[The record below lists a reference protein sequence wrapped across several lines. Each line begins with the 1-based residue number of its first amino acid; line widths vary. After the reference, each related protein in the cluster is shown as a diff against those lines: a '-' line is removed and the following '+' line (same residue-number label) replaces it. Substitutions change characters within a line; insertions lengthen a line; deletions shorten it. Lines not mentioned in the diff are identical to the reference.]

1 MANNK
6 PYQPSLFTEQ
16 AMEEALKN
24 IREYIDKSIE
34 KDKVRTIR
42 MKPFQIKDNVK
53 KIHRY

>member
-1 MANNK
+1 MK
-6 PYQPSLFTEQ
+6 YYQPSLFAEA
-16 AMEEALKN
+16 AMEEALEN

-34 KDKVRTIR
+34 KDKVKIIR